1 MPASWQ
7 VTSETYPRH
16 HHHDPP
22 KESSAAVLPWK
33 GHLVTMGTFGNGLGC
48 RNAKRLQPDARQN
61 DLRPTC

>member
-1 MPASWQ
+1 MRADTEAGSLLRF
-7 VTSETYPRH
+7 YK
-16 HHHDPP
+16 P